1 MTRIDSS
8 GAGLEYKGFPYKEGD
23 DYYTIEGSQVV
34 WSCWDCESEAM
45 YTEAVA
51 KGKLARCWRNGEGVA
66 ISAHPTYFDFEGD
79 AQEYMFIKLKEEYE
93 NQHLD
98 VQKATDVARCCIVGD
113 GEESRIAEYL
123 EDGTGHAVLK
133 ALTNAGQID
142 WQLFCREESAPAEVR
157 VNREVVYA
165 ALDKLDW
172 TKTPFIWNKY
182 LLSKDQET
190 WIAVVT
196 GLDVG
201 PYMDTWYQDRE
212 KTSRCL
218 KVTLCAEREM
228 PEGEWA
234 VDSPGNVMRIYQRYE
249 DAVAAY
255 ERLQAYP
262 DEGRPLTAKYLL
274 DHLRKLEREHPNQLD
289 DPVTV
294 AAGGDR
300 YMLSHVLLS
309 NHWVPNDEGER
320 FVELTALKVNGEGGK
335 LSSRIDDEQELQFR
349 LARSEEAT

>member
-8 GAGLEYKGFPYKEGD
+8 GAGLEYSGFPYKEGD
-23 DYYTIEGSQVV
+23 DYYTIEGSKVT
-34 WSCWDCESEAM
+34 WSFWDDESETIYRFAQ
-45 YTEAVA
+45 E
-51 KGKLARCWRNGEGVA
+51 KGTPRL
-66 ISAHPTYFDFEGD
+66 YFDFEGD
-79 AQEYMFIKLKEEYE
+79 AQRHMFNKLKEEFE
-93 NQHLD
+93 DQHRD
-98 VQKATDVARCCIVGD
+98 VQKATDIARCCIVGD
-113 GEESRIAEYL
+113 GEEERIIERMQ
-123 EDGTGHAVLK
+123 DGDQVVVRALLREASVLILRQD
-133 ALTNAGQID
+133 AYAG
-142 WQLFCREESAPAEVR
+142 REMT
-157 VNREVVYA
+157 VVER
-165 ALDKLDW
+165 LNNLDW
-172 TKTPFIWNKY
+172 TKTPFIWNPY

-190 WIAVVT
+190 WIAVVAY
-196 GLDVG
+196 LDVDH
-201 PYMDTWYQDRE
+201 YMDNWYQDRE

-234 VDSPGNVMRIYQRYE
+234 VNSPGNVMRIYQRYE

-335 LSSRIDDEQELQFR
+335 LAAGLSPSASSRTDDEQELQFR
-349 LARSEEAT
+349 LARSEDTSS